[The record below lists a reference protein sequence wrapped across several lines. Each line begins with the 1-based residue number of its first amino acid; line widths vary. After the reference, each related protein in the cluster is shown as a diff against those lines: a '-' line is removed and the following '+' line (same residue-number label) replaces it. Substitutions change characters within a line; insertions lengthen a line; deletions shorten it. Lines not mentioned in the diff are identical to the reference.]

1 MRTIFSLLER
11 TERNFST
18 HFELSRRIRIFT
30 RSFCTDNYFHTKY
43 PPGIAKLECFGGAPR
58 TRVVAPR
65 LRQHLNGIAPFFHKW
80 IVCIEYCHDGKVV
93 FFCFDLTKFPLAAS
107 FFNENQDKT
116 LKSKIRI
123 SESKGIFRTIR
134 TRRK

>member
-43 PPGIAKLECFGGAPR
+43 PPDIAKLECFGGAPR

-65 LRQHLNGIAPFFHKW
+65 LRQHLNGIAPFFHQW
-80 IVCIEYCHDGKVV
+80 IVCIEYYHGGESC
-93 FFCFDLTKFPLAAS
+93 FFLFRFDEISPRCFLF
-107 FFNENQDKT
+107 Q
-116 LKSKIRI
+116 
-123 SESKGIFRTIR
+123 
-134 TRRK
+134 